1 MEGTNNITQTIIDT
15 INTIFE
21 TLFASIDNNL
31 YSVLDEITFIN
42 SDILNDSNF
51 EKLFGT
57 STSNGILLI
66 ANSLL
71 LGFLLYYGFKYLM
84 SHITYHKV
92 DSPFSFVIKIVVFGI
107 CMNFSFF
114 IVQMLLDLNSNIS
127 LAIRSLGENL
137 FGKNICFSELINTIN
152 TKASID
158 TSSLNIFSIDGL
170 IKSTLSISLLS
181 LVFSYSLRYIMVKVF
196 VLLAP
201 FAFISLCTDN
211 TSWFF
216 KAWLKNLFSLLFIQ
230 IIVSLVLLILFS
242 LDFDEDNSNIFPS
255 EMDLNILYEDDC
267 LIIVNKP
274 AHMPVHPSLNHYADS
289 LSNGLKFYFNKI
301 NLKRKIRPI
310 NRLDKDTSGIVIFA
324 KNEYAQD
331 RIRITSKIYLAILTG
346 HFEGSSIID
355 KPIARKDKSIIERCI
370 DENGEKAIT
379 EYSVIKNFKIENEEF
394 SLVKCILH
402 TGRTHQIRVHMSSI
416 NHPIIG
422 DSLYGMESK
431 YIDRQALHAYKIKF
445 IHPITKKEIEVT
457 VPIPDDIK
465 NVLDNTF

>member
-216 KAWLKNLFSLLFIQ
+216 KSWLKNLFSLLFIQ

-242 LDFDEDNSNIFPS
+242 LDFDDTN
-255 EMDLNILYEDDC
+255 L
-267 LIIVNKP
+267 
-274 AHMPVHPSLNHYADS
+274 
-289 LSNGLKFYFNKI
+289 FNKFVYVGGI
-301 NLKRKIRPI
+301 YALIR
-310 NRLDKDTSGIVIFA
+310 A
-324 KNEYAQD
+324 
-331 RIRITSKIYLAILTG
+331 
-346 HFEGSSIID
+346 
-355 KPIARKDKSIIERCI
+355 
-370 DENGEKAIT
+370 
-379 EYSVIKNFKIENEEF
+379 
-394 SLVKCILH
+394 
-402 TGRTHQIRVHMSSI
+402 
-416 NHPIIG
+416 
-422 DSLYGMESK
+422 
-431 YIDRQALHAYKIKF
+431 
-445 IHPITKKEIEVT
+445 
-457 VPIPDDIK
+457 
-465 NVLDNTF
+465 NTFVREFIGGISTNVSQSVKSLIHK